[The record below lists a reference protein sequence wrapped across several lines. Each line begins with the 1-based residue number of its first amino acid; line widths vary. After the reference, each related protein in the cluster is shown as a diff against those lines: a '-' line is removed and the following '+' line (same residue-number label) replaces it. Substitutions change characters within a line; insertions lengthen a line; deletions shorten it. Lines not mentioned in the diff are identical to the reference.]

1 MLVGV
6 KGYQD
11 QFLLMV
17 KLVFNMK
24 KNYKTITISIDLT
37 SFDDLNEVS
46 SEVIQNITKETVRT
60 VKKQKKMFKENKIK
74 LENINVR
81 QFPII

>member
-1 MLVGV
+1 
-6 KGYQD
+6 
-11 QFLLMV
+11 
-17 KLVFNMK
+17 MK

-37 SFDDLNEVS
+37 SFDDLSEVT
-46 SEVIQNITKETVRT
+46 SEVIQNITKETIRT
-60 VKKQKKMFKENKIK
+60 VKNQKKMFKENKIK

>member
-6 KGYQD
+6 KGYQG

-37 SFDDLNEVS
+37 SFDDLNEVT

>member
-37 SFDDLNEVS
+37 SFDDLNGVT

>member
-1 MLVGV
+1 
-6 KGYQD
+6 
-11 QFLLMV
+11 
-17 KLVFNMK
+17 MK

-46 SEVIQNITKETVRT
+46 SEVIQNITKETIRT
-60 VKKQKKMFKENKIK
+60 VKNQKKMFKENKIK

>member
-1 MLVGV
+1 
-6 KGYQD
+6 
-11 QFLLMV
+11 
-17 KLVFNMK
+17 MK

-37 SFDDLNEVS
+37 SFDDLNEVT

>member
-37 SFDDLNEVS
+37 SFDDLNEVT